1 MRASPSAY
9 PTLSPGTKSPSHLVL
24 RNGTWH
30 FRMAVSTPCRPHLGG
45 LSEFKASL
53 RTGVLREAK
62 LVIEEWR
69 RSYNDVRPHSSL
81 GNMTPGA
88 YVQMIGNTSTQGAA
102 LKN

>member
-30 FRMAVSTPCRPHLGG
+30 FRMAVPIPCRPRLGG

-53 RTGVLREAK
+53 RTGGT
-62 LVIEEWR
+62 
-69 RSYNDVRPHSSL
+69 VRPSYWQENLRLTLTSS
-81 GNMTPGA
+81 
-88 YVQMIGNTSTQGAA
+88 I
-102 LKN
+102 

>member
-1 MRASPSAY
+1 MRASPSVY

-30 FRMAVSTPCRPHLGG
+30 FRMAVPTPCRPHLGG

-62 LVIEEWR
+62 FVKQHRKLTP
-69 RSYNDVRPHSSL
+69 NQRPIL
-81 GNMTPGA
+81 TPS
-88 YVQMIGNTSTQGAA
+88 N
-102 LKN
+102 